1 MSLRQQ
7 WLKKR
12 RRAPFS
18 SQILYYPAEIEECQ
32 TVRRT
37 QEGWSLASLPRD
49 CSKKLI
55 VAALD
60 FFSKDFQQLRERYFF
75 KKAKLANYQRVV
87 MQKKFKCGDISANLK
102 NEKDNNNSALS
113 KKNRKGKNGS
123 MNLKAMA
130 FVYLKMCFVG

>member
-1 MSLRQQ
+1 
-7 WLKKR
+7 
-12 RRAPFS
+12 
-18 SQILYYPAEIEECQ
+18 
-32 TVRRT
+32 
-37 QEGWSLASLPRD
+37 
-49 CSKKLI
+49 
-55 VAALD
+55 
-60 FFSKDFQQLRERYFF
+60 
-75 KKAKLANYQRVV
+75 

>member
-1 MSLRQQ
+1 M
-7 WLKKR
+7 
-12 RRAPFS
+12 
-18 SQILYYPAEIEECQ
+18 
-32 TVRRT
+32 RRT